1 MGASGSS
8 EGRQRLVRDLLVTVH
23 LFAVCDILEQISG
36 IDVRDRC
43 GSVCFVALQRQN
55 REDKELKRPALRA
68 VLHALAMDTPSPD
81 RTLDAEAV

>member
-1 MGASGSS
+1 VGASGSS
-8 EGRQRLVRDLLVTVH
+8 EGRQPLVRDLLVH
-23 LFAVCDILEQISG
+23 LFPVCDILEQISG

-43 GSVCFVALQRQN
+43 GSVCFVDLQRQN